1 MIGLGMRHS
10 TPFINLFE
18 DEDEVN
24 VMEDNTK
31 EIASEWL
38 VDSGASV
45 YVTNSKD
52 DLNDPETTNQAVTSE
67 AAIM

>member
-1 MIGLGMRHS
+1 MRHS

-31 EIASEWL
+31 EIASE
-38 VDSGASV
+38 
-45 YVTNSKD
+45 
-52 DLNDPETTNQAVTSE
+52 
-67 AAIM
+67 